1 MTGNSPFGD
10 SVALNR
16 LSANTVRISVKQG
29 GKLTITQMM
38 VVSADGK
45 TRTITT
51 KGSDAKGQPIDSTTV
66 YDKQ

>member
-1 MTGNSPFGD
+1 M
-10 SVALNR
+10 
-16 LSANTVRISVKQG
+16 KQG
-29 GKLTITQMM
+29 GKPTITQTM

-51 KGSDAKGQPIDSTTV
+51 TGNDAKGQPIDSTTV